1 MRSEFEL
8 TYEARGGQEDIGYS
22 KKGLEYAPDVPHQ
35 ADTRGEDS
43 IETKPAPLSPE
54 SLPYTMEEHA
64 VMMKIRTLLGVIP
77 FEIYRFIQDFKII
90 KKEHTELRMN
100 VLAPLIMHTI
110 VKTMTESPV
119 FIEELVEAIK
129 EEESFGIKRGEIRK
143 ACIQNKDIILANS
156 IGTLLTKDEE
166 KNKRFLAMLGV
177 IYTGQDFLD
186 AFFGAREHFKTH
198 MNMTFGE
205 KEAKNT
211 IQKLIGVHAL
221 SEEMYIKNKEK
232 IDAYCQSGKAA

>member
-1 MRSEFEL
+1 MRREFEL
-8 TYEARGGQEDIGYS
+8 TYGARGGQEDMGYS

-54 SLPYTMEEHA
+54 SLPYTMEEHT

-100 VLAPLIMHTI
+100 VLAPLIIHTF

-166 KNKRFLAMLGV
+166 KNKRFLAMLGF

-186 AFFGAREHFKTH
+186 AFFGAKEYFLSHMKKTLSPEEVKS
-198 MNMTFGE
+198 MLRN
-205 KEAKNT
+205 
-211 IQKLIGVHAL
+211 LRGVHAL
-221 SEEMYIKNKEK
+221 SEEMYTKHKEK
-232 IDAYCQSGKAA
+232 IDAYCQSGNAA